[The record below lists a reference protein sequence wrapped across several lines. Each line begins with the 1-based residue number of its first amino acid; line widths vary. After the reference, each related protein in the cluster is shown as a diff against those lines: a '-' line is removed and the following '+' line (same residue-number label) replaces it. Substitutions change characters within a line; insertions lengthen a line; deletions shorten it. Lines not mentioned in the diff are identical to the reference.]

1 MISINVLE
9 SPDTIGVV
17 VVVDVLDEVVSEIGG
32 VDVVVVVVVSVGEV
46 VVVVVVVILGSST
59 AILKEAERL
68 LPSIS
73 NTVTLRR

>member
-9 SPDTIGVV
+9 SADTTGVV
-17 VVVDVLDEVVSEIGG
+17 AVVDVLDEGVSEVGD
-32 VDVVVVVVVSVGEV
+32 VDVVVVVVVSVGDV
-46 VVVVVVVILGSST
+46 VVVVVVVILGPST